1 MWQPE
6 ADGELVMTDAGGVG
20 VASQGEVRSRE
31 RWVNGLVG
39 AGHLL
44 SHYYIFAL
52 PPLFPLL
59 KAEFGVSYVELGL
72 AMTAYNLLGGV
83 LQAPV
88 GFMVDR
94 LGPTRVLLA
103 GLGLTAGAVMLMGF
117 TESYPMLLLLA
128 LIAGLGNSVFHPADY
143 AILAGSIGP
152 ERLGRAFSLH
162 TFLGYLGS
170 AIAPVCMLALA
181 QWADWRMALAI
192 SGAVGLIVLA
202 VMAARRGVMQGESV
216 KPAAANASQ
225 AEKTGLAV
233 VLSPVILMFLVYFVL
248 FAMGSSGLTSFTVS
262 ALINLHDLRLD
273 QANAAL
279 TGHLFGM
286 AGGILLTGFIADRF
300 PRHLVTAT
308 GALVLA
314 ASMLVLAATG
324 DLSAWQAI
332 TAMTIAGVGMGG
344 VLPVRD
350 LMIRAVTPLGQTG
363 KVFGFVFVGYAI
375 GSSTAPVF
383 NGWFMDSG
391 DPAMVFWAAAGF
403 VVAALGVL
411 TIARRMGPAT

>member
-1 MWQPE
+1 MWPVK
-6 ADGELVMTDAGGVG
+6 ADDKPAMTDASGAA
-20 VASQGEVRSRE
+20 VALPGKIKSRE

-59 KAEFGVSYVELGL
+59 KVEFGVSYVELGL

-103 GLGLTAGAVMLMGF
+103 GLGLTAGSVMLMGF

-143 AILAGSIGP
+143 AILAGSIGQ

-181 QWADWRMALAI
+181 HWADWRLALSI
-192 SGAVGLIVLA
+192 SGAIGLVVLA
-202 VMAARRGVMQGESV
+202 VMMVRRDVMKGETSKPVAADLG
-216 KPAAANASQ
+216 Q
-225 AEKTGLAV
+225 AGKSGLAV
-233 VLSPVILMFLVYFVL
+233 VMSPVILLFLGYFVL

-262 ALINLHDLRLD
+262 ALINLHGFGLD
-273 QANAAL
+273 EANAAL

-286 AGGILLTGFIADRF
+286 AGGILLAGFIADRF
-300 PRHLVTAT
+300 PRHLVTAA

-314 ASMLVLAATG
+314 ASMLALAATA
-324 DLSAWQAI
+324 DMTAWLAV
-332 TAMTIAGVGMGG
+332 TVMTIAGIGMGG

-350 LMIRAVTPLGQTG
+350 LMIRAVTPAGQTG

-375 GSSTAPVF
+375 GSSTAPIF
-383 NGWFMDSG
+383 NGWFLDAG
-391 DPAMVFWAAAGF
+391 DPALVFWAAAGF
-403 VVAALGVL
+403 VMAALVVL
-411 TIARRMGPAT
+411 TIARRMRPVA